1 MNDVL
6 TIGDAMITLDPS
18 QTGPM
23 RFASTF
29 QRKAGGAEF
38 NVAIGCARL
47 GLKTGWVSRLGND
60 EFGKYIRNFARGE
73 GVDTS
78 AVKLLDHYQTS
89 LNFKE
94 IREGGDGKTF
104 YYRYPSPTK
113 ELTEKTLNIDS
124 LRNTR
129 LLHITGV
136 FAAIDPQKNIPLL
149 KRAITIAKDHG
160 ALISFDPNIRLKLW
174 SKEEA
179 QKNLKQLLPYVDIM
193 LTGVDEANLLLG
205 VSQPDE
211 IIDACKQYGIS
222 TIAIKKGGEGAIGYC
237 GNETL
242 SLPPSKPVKVVDT
255 VGAGDGFDAGFIFG
269 ILKGWGLERSLR
281 FANTIGAM
289 VVSVYGD
296 NEGLPEL
303 EEVLIQLGEREFV
316 ER

>member
-47 GLKTGWVSRLGND
+47 GLQTRWLSCLGND

-78 AVKLLDHYQTS
+78 AVKLLDNYQTS

-94 IREGGDGKTF
+94 IREGGNGKTF
-104 YYRYPSPTK
+104 YYRYPSPTT

-193 LTGVDEANLLLG
+193 LTGVDEAALLLG

-222 TIAIKKGGEGAIGYC
+222 TIAIKKGAEGAIGYC

-242 SLPPSKPVKVVDT
+242 SLPPSKPAKVVDT

-269 ILKGWGLERSLR
+269 ILKGWGLERTLR

-303 EEVLIQLGEREFV
+303 EEVLIQLGEREYV